1 MGRHGDGSIT
11 QRKAADGR
19 TVFDAWWTYT
29 DPETGARKRAGKR
42 GFATQT
48 AAGKHLRRVTVTVD
62 AGTYVKVSRVTLGAY
77 LAEWIATVRLKPQ
90 TVIGYKDKIRLHIDP
105 HLGHLPLAEIRGHQ
119 LNALYRKLET
129 EGSPGGRGKLSLSTV
144 REVHA
149 ILSSAYT
156 AAIKEGRLGITV
168 SPTKQA
174 SPPKARDAKAA
185 RPSYVTWTGPQV
197 REFLAQTADDHY
209 GMIWRFL
216 AATGCRR
223 GEALGLSWADVN
235 MARGTATLRTTIGE
249 GRKTVVD
256 PDGTAREVR
265 VLTTGSLKSDR
276 PRVVSLDPETL
287 AHLEAHRGRPAACPA
302 SACTTSGTPGPR
314 SRCRTASTSRWSRN
328 ASDMPARRSPSTST
342 PTSPK
347 AWTATLPTLSP
358 PFSKPR
364 TAVLRRPPWATR
376 SRSETCR
383 ASGAWL
389 TQAWSPGELSTAQAP
404 RWGRSPGEQAR
415 RASAGRVG
423 ARNGRGPSRA
433 AGRPA
438 ATARPEPGC
447 GADVH

>member
-1 MGRHGDGSIT
+1 MQTVDANGFQVRITGALRKPCGSVMGRHGDGSIT

-29 DPETGARKRAGKR
+29 EPATGARKRAGKR

-48 AAGKHLRRVTVTVD
+48 AAGKHLRGVTVTVD

-287 AHLEAHRGRPAACPA
+287 AHLEAHQGAQTMECERLGDQWEDHGLVFCRGERWIRADALAGGALDPERISEAFQRRVQTSGLPRIRLHDLRHTWATLALQNGVHVKVVQERLGHA
-302 SACTTSGTPGPR
+302 SATITLDIYSHVTEGMDRDAANTVAALFGATDGGP
-314 SRCRTASTSRWSRN
+314 
-328 ASDMPARRSPSTST
+328 
-342 PTSPK
+342 
-347 AWTATLPTLSP
+347 
-358 PFSKPR
+358 
-364 TAVLRRPPWATR
+364 
-376 SRSETCR
+376 
-383 ASGAWL
+383 
-389 TQAWSPGELSTAQAP
+389 
-404 RWGRSPGEQAR
+404 
-415 RASAGRVG
+415 
-423 ARNGRGPSRA
+423 
-433 AGRPA
+433 
-438 ATARPEPGC
+438 
-447 GADVH
+447 